1 MTASIRLGVISVIAL
16 SLSACGGGGSDS
28 GTGGGGSSPVT
39 SSTIIKNAKDY
50 SPARLNTAASSIAN
64 AQYKGKTTNA
74 EVDLELV
81 QHAFNL
87 LFSDSGMALPELA
100 EQDFSDDV
108 KNGAIKKTYACDQG
122 GNVSY
127 DGKISGDSTGI
138 IAMSYQNCWLY
149 SNGVAISGSTAIAI
163 ESVSDSNVEYS
174 MYFDNLKWTYEGTP
188 YTLSG
193 LVSFKEGFDATSGNY
208 QVETYQNVAF
218 NIGSEQYKLEGDF
231 DMSPYSGDSIS
242 HVEVDV
248 YIGSA
253 GKLVIELDSA
263 DDFPPY
269 MYSGEMTVSGDK
281 TAALLFEQG
290 PIRYMEDTDNDGNY
304 DVGTYISNIY
314 DLLDGSLTDK
324 TLVAVSDMSLPPMVY
339 APDYYSWETV
349 DATTPITVSSVYYYD
364 EDTSYEDLAISYRW
378 YINGNLV
385 EDVSGDTLPAYRAT
399 VNDLVEVALVVS
411 DSANTV
417 ESDRTTIVL
426 SDAPAQVVFENLP
439 ESVLPGDY
447 VEFNAIIS
455 DPDLGDNQGVATLV
469 SAPSGATINE
479 NGLISWQVPGS
490 QLFKTQ
496 RFAFNFSTGEDDA
509 NVVGT
514 YVSVTNNEVQEL
526 ARSGIEVPKLNN
538 AMAIGDF
545 DHDGDNEV
553 LTTDSQNRVFLLSYQ
568 NGSYSQSWMYPYIFE
583 QGGNVKQVL
592 STDVNDDGYLDILV
606 ISSHTI
612 SLITNINEAATTLM
626 ETDSY
631 IHSAILGDIDNDGD
645 DELAYLYSNS
655 DYRDADNIVVID
667 IASPE
672 APLFTF
678 TADGIAEIALGNVDD
693 DPQLE
698 LVTNSGLV
706 YDLESGANQWFLG
719 SGFGSSYIAVADI
732 NDDGVDE
739 IVGADNWD
747 YIYVY
752 SAQDKS
758 QITSIENFNTCDIS
772 AGKLT
777 ADSAPVLLVGDCQW
791 GNIHAMKLTNNTL
804 SSVFTVDM
812 VDHGSASLTLGDADN
827 DGLNELLWATGVT
840 SSGEDLL
847 VTADVT
853 ATSATVKTT
862 ATTEQLDSFN
872 AAGWA
877 DLYPG
882 DERAVFFVPSTGNGY
897 DGSKVLLM
905 DSTGNYTTSEEISSN
920 WDNSRIAVTNDYNND
935 GAGDLFLPSAET
947 YNGSFAAM
955 QLNDFSIQ
963 YEITGEYSNNITVI
977 KSFDFNNDGFDD
989 AVFVDDRTLK
999 AVDVN
1004 NQVMLATYTMPQY
1017 FRDFDIVTMD
1027 GNVYVALSTG
1037 DDSTQLLKPTASG
1050 FSIQASTN
1058 TSCARLAFINA
1069 DSDPTAELAC
1079 YKRSGR
1085 SLVLFDVTNDSLNQT
1100 SEVSLEMEIV
1110 DMVANPLTNSE
1121 QTLLVTGEN
1130 DEQYWENYGSSRL
1143 GEMTVEGSMIWQSPA
1158 LIGSPRSYSMHAR
1171 KSAQG
1176 NLEVMMATARAMYWL
1191 GRPQ

>member
-1 MTASIRLGVISVIAL
+1 MTPRVRLGAISIIAL
-16 SLSACGGGGSDS
+16 SLTACGGGGSDT

-50 SPARLNTAASSIAN
+50 SPARLNTAASSLAN

-100 EQDFSDDV
+100 EQDFSNDV
-108 KNGAIKKTYACDQG
+108 KNGAIKKTYPCDQG
-122 GNVSY
+122 GNVAY

-149 SNGVAISGSTAIAI
+149 SNGVSISGSTAIAI

-174 MYFDNLKWTYEGTP
+174 MYFDNLKWTFEGTP

-417 ESDRTTIVL
+417 ESNRTTIVL
-426 SDAPAQVVFENLP
+426 ADAPAQVAFENLP

-447 VEFNAIIS
+447 IEFNAIIS

-469 SAPSGATINE
+469 SAPSGASINE
-479 NGLISWQVPGS
+479 NGLISWQVPNN
-490 QLFKTQ
+490 QLFKNQ
-496 RFAFNFSTGEDDA
+496 QYAFSFSTDEDGA
-509 NVVGT
+509 EAVGA
-514 YVSVTNNEVQEL
+514 YVSVTNNDVQEL
-526 ARSGIEVPKLNN
+526 ARSGIEVPKTNN

-545 DHDGDNEV
+545 DRDGDNEV

-568 NGSYSQSWMYPYIFE
+568 NGSYSQSWMYPYSFG
-583 QGGNVKQVL
+583 QGGRVKQVL
-592 STDVNDDGYLDILV
+592 STDANNDGHPDILV
-606 ISSHTI
+606 ISSHSI
-612 SLITNINEAATTLM
+612 SLLTNINEAATTLM
-626 ETDSY
+626 ETSNY
-631 IHSAILGDIDNDGD
+631 IHSAVLGDIDNDGD
-645 DELAYLYSNS
+645 DELAYLYSTS
-655 DYRDADNIVVID
+655 DYTDANNIVVID
-667 IASPE
+667 IGSPE
-672 APLFTF
+672 TPLFTF
-678 TADGIAEIALGNVDD
+678 TADGTSEIALGNVDD

-698 LVTNSGLV
+698 LVTNTGLV
-706 YDLESGANQWFLG
+706 YDLESGSNQWFLG
-719 SGFGSSYIAVADI
+719 SGFGSSYVTVGDI
-732 NDDGVDE
+732 NDDGVGE
-739 IVGADNWD
+739 IIGADSWN

-752 SAQDKS
+752 SAKDKS

-772 AGKLT
+772 VGKLT

-827 DGLNELLWATGVT
+827 DGLNELLWGTGIT
-840 SSGEDLL
+840 HSGEDLL

-853 ATSATVKTT
+853 ATSATVKAT

-882 DERAVFFVPSTGNGY
+882 DERAVFFVPSTGSGY

-947 YNGSFAAM
+947 YDGSFAAM

-963 YEITGEYSNNITVI
+963 YEITGEYSNDISVI

-989 AVFVDDRTLK
+989 AIFVDDRTIK

-1017 FRDFDIVTMD
+1017 FRDFDIVTMN

-1050 FSIQASTN
+1050 FSIQATANTN
-1058 TSCARLAFINA
+1058 CTRLAFINT
-1069 DSDPTAELAC
+1069 DSDSDVELVC
-1079 YKRSGR
+1079 YNGNLR
-1085 SLVLFDVTNDSLNQT
+1085 SLVLFDISDGSLNKI
-1100 SEVSLEMEIV
+1100 SEVSLDMEIV
-1110 DMVANPLTNSE
+1110 DLVANPLTDSE
-1121 QTLLVTGEN
+1121 QTLLVTWTS
-1130 DEQYWENYGSSRL
+1130 DHDFWENYGTSHLS
-1143 GEMTVEGSMIWQSPA
+1143 EMTIEGSIIWQSPP
-1158 LIGSPRSYSMHAR
+1158 LIGSARSYSMHAR

-1176 NLEVMMATARAMYWL
+1176 NLEIMMATARAMYWL

>member
-1 MTASIRLGVISVIAL
+1 MTPRVRLGAISMIAL
-16 SLSACGGGGSDS
+16 SLTACGGGGSDS

-100 EQDFSDDV
+100 EQDFSNDV

-174 MYFDNLKWTYEGTP
+174 MYFDNLKWTFEGTP

-193 LVSFKEGFDATSGNY
+193 VVSFKEGFDATSGNY
-208 QVETYQNVAF
+208 EVETYQNVAF
-218 NIGSEQYKLEGDF
+218 NIGSEQYKLEGNF
-231 DMSPYSGDSIS
+231 DTFPYSGDLVNQ
-242 HVEVDV
+242 VEVDFYV
-248 YIGSA
+248 GSA
-253 GKLVIELDSA
+253 GKLVIELNSPS
-263 DDFPPY
+263 DFPPY
-269 MYSGEMTVSGDK
+269 MYSGEVMVRGDK
-281 TAALLFEQG
+281 TAILQFEQG

-304 DVGTYISNIY
+304 DVGTFIS
-314 DLLDGSLTDK
+314 DLHDLISGALGDK
-324 TLVAVSDMSLPPMVY
+324 VLVAVNDMSLPPTVY
-339 APDYYSWETV
+339 SPYFNSWETV
-349 DATTPITVSSVYYYD
+349 DTTTPITVLQGDYYD
-364 EDTSYEDLAISYRW
+364 SDTSSEALSVSYRW
-378 YINGNLV
+378 YINNTLV
-385 EDVSGDTLPAYRAT
+385 EDVSGDTLPPYRAAY
-399 VNDLVEVALVVS
+399 NDVLEVSMVVS
-411 DSANTV
+411 DSANSV
-417 ESDRTTIVL
+417 ESNRITIVL
-426 SDAPAQVVFENLP
+426 ADAPAQVRLENLP
-439 ESVLPGDY
+439 ASVSSGDY

-455 DPDLGDNQGVATLV
+455 DPDLGDNQGVAALV
-469 SAPSGATINE
+469 SGPAGATINE
-479 NGLISWQVPGS
+479 NGLISWRVPND
-490 QLFKTQ
+490 QLFKLQ
-496 RFAFNFSTGEDDA
+496 HYSFSFSTGQDGAE
-509 NVVGT
+509 VVNT
-514 YVSVTNNEVQEL
+514 NVSVTNNTAQEL

-553 LTTDSQNRVFLLSYQ
+553 LATDSENRVFLLSYQ
-568 NGSYSQSWMYPYIFE
+568 NGSYSQTWMYPYTFE
-583 QGGNVKQVL
+583 QNGRVKQVL
-592 STDVNDDGYLDILV
+592 STDINNDGFPDILV
-606 ISSHTI
+606 ISTHAV
-612 SLITNINEAATTLM
+612 SLITNINETATTLLK
-626 ETDSY
+626 TDEY
-631 IHSAILGDIDNDGD
+631 IQSAVLGDIDNDGD
-645 DELAYLYSNS
+645 DELAYLSATN
-655 DYRDADNIVVID
+655 DYYYGNNTVVID
-667 IASPE
+667 LSSPE
-672 APLFTF
+672 TPLFSF
-678 TADGIAEIALGNVDD
+678 TVDETSEIALGNVDS

-698 LVTNSGLV
+698 LVTNTGLV
-706 YDLESGANQWFLG
+706 YDLETGANQWFLG
-719 SGFGSSYIAVADI
+719 SGFGSAYIAVADI
-732 NDDGVDE
+732 NNDGVDE

-882 DERAVFFVPSTGNGY
+882 DERAVFFVPSTGSGY

-905 DSTGNYTTSEEISSN
+905 DSTGSYTTSEEISSN

-947 YNGSFAAM
+947 YDGSFAAM

-963 YEITGEYSNNITVI
+963 YEITGEYSNDISVI

-989 AVFVDDRTLK
+989 AIFVDDRTLK

-1058 TSCARLAFINA
+1058 TSCERLAFINA
-1069 DSDPTAELAC
+1069 DSDPAAELAC

-1085 SLVLFDVTNDSLNQT
+1085 ALVLFDVTDDSLNQT

-1130 DEQYWENYGSSRL
+1130 DEQHWENYGSSRL